1 MHSKAKKNGECTLPV
16 TLRSAQFHKSTLQT
30 KKMKQNQMENKN
42 MKRITN
48 ITYPAFA
55 LLALACFA
63 LSPHAR
69 AVCQQGCDLNLANT
83 FLGDDA
89 LINSTTGGQNTATGY
104 DALFHNTT
112 GGQNTATGY
121 FALFSNNGGYNTQ
134 TVMVRSLPT

>member
-69 AVCQQGCDLNLANT
+69 AVCQQGCDLPLANT